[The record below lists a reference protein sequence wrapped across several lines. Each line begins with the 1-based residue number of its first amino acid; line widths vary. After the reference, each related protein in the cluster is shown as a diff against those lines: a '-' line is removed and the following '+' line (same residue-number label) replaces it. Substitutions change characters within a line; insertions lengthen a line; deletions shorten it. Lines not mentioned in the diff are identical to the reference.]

1 MASGVILA
9 GGASSRM
16 GRDKLRLTVGG
27 VPLVH
32 RVEDT
37 LSAHCDELLVVGA
50 AERLP
55 ALLEARPVPD
65 LRPGRQGPLAGIEA
79 GLAAARNPRVF
90 VAAGDL
96 PLLPRDFVGYL
107 LSLLSRE
114 HANAVV
120 PRYESLHP
128 LCAAYDRGI
137 SAKVSAALDG
147 GERSVSRFLYGLRDV
162 RYVDEAELK
171 KFGDPA
177 VFLMNVNSPE
187 DLERAR
193 AYGGGV

>member
-16 GRDKLRLTVGG
+16 GRDKLSLTVDGI
-27 VPLVH
+27 PLVR
-32 RVEDT
+32 RVENA
-37 LSAHCDELLVVGA
+37 LSTHCDELLVAGV

-55 ALLEARPVPD
+55 AIPQARPVPD

-90 VAAGDL
+90 VVAGDL
-96 PLLPRDFVGYL
+96 PLLPRDLVGYF

-114 HANAVV
+114 PASAVV
-120 PRYESLHP
+120 PRYGGLHP
-128 LCAAYDRGI
+128 LCAAYDREVC
-137 SAKVSAALDG
+137 STVSAALDA
-147 GERSVSRFLYGLRDV
+147 GERSVSRFLRGLRGV
-162 RYVDEAELK
+162 RYVDEAELMR
-171 KFGDPA
+171 FGDPA